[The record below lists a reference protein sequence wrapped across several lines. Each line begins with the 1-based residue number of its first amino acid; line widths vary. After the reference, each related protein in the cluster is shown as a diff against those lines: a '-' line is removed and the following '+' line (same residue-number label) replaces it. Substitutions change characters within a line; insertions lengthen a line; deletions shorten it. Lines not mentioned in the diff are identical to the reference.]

1 MVMYAI
7 KNTQTKK
14 YTDRLN
20 FRKWTSNLNKA
31 ELYYRLSDA
40 KFTKSCYDFWTRR
53 KLKIIKVTV
62 KESK

>member
-1 MVMYAI
+1 MYVI
-7 KNTQTKK
+7 KNTETNK
-14 YTDRLN
+14 YAHYLE
-20 FRKWTSNLNKA
+20 FRRWTSDVNKA
-31 ELYYRLSDA
+31 ELFYLLSSA